1 MSINLD
7 KKKEMVKELEE
18 TFNSTEAFFLLDY
31 VNIPV
36 NRAMELRGKL
46 REKACS
52 LKVIKNRLAIRAMGE
67 RFPEEM
73 KNDLR
78 GPTAIAYT
86 QDDPVSLAQ
95 VLDKFLTD
103 YKILSVKSGLVEGRY
118 IEESKFKRIAKL
130 EPREE
135 LLAKLGYLM
144 ASPLTRF
151 LRAWKAP
158 MQSFGSMLSQLK
170 SKK

>member
-1 MSINLD
+1 MSTNIE
-7 KKKEMVKELEE
+7 KKKEMVSELKE
-18 TFNSTEAFFLLDY
+18 TFKDTEAFFLLNY

-36 NRAMELRGKL
+36 EKAMELRSKL
-46 REKACS
+46 REKDCS
-52 LKVIKNRLAIRAMGE
+52 LKVIKNRLAIRALE
-67 RFPEEM
+67 DRYPEEL
-73 KNDLR
+73 KKDLR

-86 QDDPVSLAQ
+86 QEDPVSLAQ
-95 VLDKFLTD
+95 VLDKFFSD
-103 YKILSVKSGLVEGRY
+103 NKILNVKSGLVEGRY
-118 IEESKFKRIAKL
+118 IQEEKFMRIAKL

-144 ASPLTRF
+144 AFPLTQF

-158 MQSFGSMLSQLK
+158 MQGFGSMMSQLK

>member
-1 MSINLD
+1 MSINLE

-18 TFNSTEAFFLLDY
+18 TFDSTEAFFLLDY

-36 NRAMELRGKL
+36 DKAMELRGRL
-46 REKACS
+46 RERACS
-52 LKVIKNRLAIRAMGE
+52 LKVIKNRLAKRAMGDK
-67 RFPEEM
+67 FPEEM
-73 KNDLR
+73 KNDLT

-95 VLDKFLTD
+95 VLDKFLSD
-103 YKILSVKSGLVEGRY
+103 HKILNVKSGLVEGRY
-118 IEESKFKRIAKL
+118 IEENKFKRIAKL
-130 EPREE
+130 EPKEE

-158 MQSFGSMLSQLK
+158 MQSFGSMMSQLK